1 MDVDKKKS
9 KKVSKKPSPGQ
20 GAGGNDTGAALRSAY
35 QKMVEEQI
43 PPEML
48 ELLGKLN

>member
-9 KKVSKKPSPGQ
+9 KKSGKKPSTRPGV
-20 GAGGNDTGAALRSAY
+20 GGNDTGAALRTAY

-48 ELLGKLN
+48 ELLGKLD